1 MAESRTDDGPDTEMR
16 SEEDDTTSTKVV
28 VDGIREPATD
38 KGRTEIRTS
47 VDNTKNKTI
56 ASSIRITDTVDLG
69 EEDVGTVGTGLIPTL
84 DGSTDGAS
92 RDGEE
97 QLAGH
102 VPLVSRLTLDD
113 RHLTLSER
121 LGAGDGA
128 VVVGVLGDE
137 RALSEEG
144 NVLGE
149 ALFLG
154 PVVDIA
160 HELVIGNALKRVS
173 DFCLEV
179 GRKIDVFGVHS
190 LGLVIRVGSSSL
202 GLRIDV
208 RHGGQLVDESSICVV
223 VLYIRGDDERLL

>member
-38 KGRTEIRTS
+38 EAIQSVNWRYESRESVDSLRRTEIRTS

-56 ASSIRITDTVDLG
+56 ASSIRITNTVDLG

-113 RHLTLSER
+113 HHLTLSER

-144 NVLGE
+144 DVLGE

-173 DFCLEV
+173 DP
-179 GRKIDVFGVHS
+179 G
-190 LGLVIRVGSSSL
+190 
-202 GLRIDV
+202 
-208 RHGGQLVDESSICVV
+208 
-223 VLYIRGDDERLL
+223 